1 MNLLPDILT
10 DKQYK
15 KLNEYGLF
23 NPINVRN
30 HAMCVRYKLLRENYP
45 NITLDWLYRSLR
57 LWNIRNSEELGKLGF
72 NKLIAVDTIRR
83 IIVANRKLYDIKKP
97 KQERKRNEFI

>member
-15 KLNEYGLF
+15 KLNENGLF

-30 HAMCVRYKLLRENYP
+30 HAMCVRYKLQREQFP
-45 NITLDWLYRSLR
+45 KMSLIWIYEGLQ
-57 LWNIRNSEELGKLGF
+57 LWNIKNSEELGKLGF

-97 KQERKRNEFI
+97 KQERKKK

>member
-15 KLNEYGLF
+15 KLNENGLF

-30 HAMCVRYKLLRENYP
+30 HAMCVRYKFLIEQCPRMSSISCVEVVRGCYAWANP
-45 NITLDWLYRSLR
+45 INLDT
-57 LWNIRNSEELGKLGF
+57 
-72 NKLIAVDTIRR
+72 ARR

-97 KQERKRNEFI
+97 KQERKKK